1 MSKQPI
7 GPLGPYHDAFAAAH
21 KAKTVAKDASIPLG
35 TRRFQVMDLCTRAV
49 DIMYEY
55 PGRFRGAEASGIRV
69 WIGEAQEAVGL
80 Q

>member
-1 MSKQPI
+1 MNKQPI

-21 KAKTVAKDASIPLG
+21 EAKTVAKDESIPLG
-35 TRRFQVMDLCTRAV
+35 TRRFQVMDLCTRAI
-49 DIMYEY
+49 DIVCEH
-55 PGRFRGAEASGIRV
+55 PSRFRGAEASNIRV